1 MWPSYVH
8 GSYLSCCFPNNQSI
22 NQYLNPYIR
31 EMQRAYYLSESYL
44 SCCGNHDLCEGV
56 PSTSSTSHR
65 ASSENS
71 SLSSIWGTS
80 FLFFTWLGSK
90 TLASLVFARTVI
102 HIARTFLKIGNGGPR
117 SLERRCRSI
126 TRGETTLMSKLQWW
140 IAIEVWSHYPL
151 ITHQTRVTI
160 DHCKFLGSH

>member
-44 SCCGNHDLCEGV
+44 SCFGDHDLCEGL
-56 PSTSSTSHR
+56 PSTSSTSR
-65 ASSENS
+65 TGPA
-71 SLSSIWGTS
+71 LKTAICLQFGGK
-80 FLFFTWLGSK
+80 FFFFTWLGSK
-90 TLASLVFARTVI
+90 TLASLLFAWTVV
-102 HIARTFLKIGNGGPR
+102 HIAKTFLKIGNGGPR

-126 TRGETTLMSKLQWW
+126 TRGETTLMSKLQWL
-140 IAIEVWSHYPL
+140 IALEVWSHYPL